1 MGFVIC
7 LRESEDLLYHLIR
20 EIWLPKMAFWQENYQ
35 FIKEVYEMRH
45 SKMAEWMENVEKS
58 IARIMAD
65 KVYTSAEFKRE
76 RDTFQSLCKDLE
88 RTEVKKWLA
97 QILEILMAERAKDQ
111 KLAEGNK
118 LDALIQKHEELI
130 PNVQKTAVM
139 VDLYW
144 KCYAYGDELKPHV
157 EFLDGIMMSS
167 TRDIA
172 PSCLENVDELIERQ
186 EKSLSQ
192 LDSKRNIVTDL
203 IAKGK
208 VILQNPDKP
217 KFLEGHVKRIQD
229 GWEDTKQK
237 AQERLQLLSET
248 RTAFIGYAEDSETI
262 ANEFDISEEE
272 IKKVKKIFNL
282 EAANADLS
290 KRQSIL
296 KKTDDTI
303 NGLFSSINNNYNTM
317 AITIPEDKKKI
328 LSKEIKAV
336 EEKLEVLGRF
346 KSTVQVIVDLV
357 NNLTAFDNSLKAI
370 DAWKDAATAELKDI
384 HESSGG
390 MLPEDRV
397 ARTMDLQ
404 EDIAAK
410 LEILKANAQ
419 TEQELLPQGD
429 KVPADAQVFKDELA
443 RITKYVED
451 LQAKTK
457 IECDK
462 YSNDVKY
469 WAEYRTG
476 IKEFN
481 PWLASAEKAAA
492 EGLSKPSDLDQVK
505 ALNEKVL
512 SFDKTCLNY
521 LKVLDAAKAAAQK
534 MTTHKEAD
542 EEVAGLKERYDK
554 VKGISDTWVKKC
566 EVLVKEWVLLDNTVT
581 ELNSWV
587 AKDKSAEGENQ
598 FSLEKMESTLGELK
612 NIFKQKEKL
621 VEGL

>member
-1 MGFVIC
+1 
-7 LRESEDLLYHLIR
+7 
-20 EIWLPKMAFWQENYQ
+20 MAFWQENYQ

-45 SKMAEWMENVEKS
+45 SKMAEWMENVEKA

-76 RDTFQSLCKDLE
+76 RDTFNSLCKDLE

-111 KLAEGNK
+111 KKTEGDK

-157 EFLDGIMMSS
+157 EFLDGIMLSS
-167 TRDIA
+167 TREIA
-172 PSCLENVDELIERQ
+172 PSCIENVDELIERQ
-186 EKSLSQ
+186 EKSLQQ
-192 LDSKRNIVTDL
+192 LDAKRTVVTDL
-203 IAKGK
+203 IDKGK
-208 VILQNPDKP
+208 VILQHPEKP
-217 KFLEGHVKRIQD
+217 KFLEANVKRIEE
-229 GWEDTKQK
+229 GWDDTKKK
-237 AQERLQLLSET
+237 AQERLQLLNET
-248 RTAFIGYAEDSETI
+248 KDAFIGYAENNETI
-262 ANEFDISEEE
+262 ANEFEIAEEE
-272 IKKVKKIFNL
+272 IKKVKKMFNL
-282 EAANADLS
+282 EAANADLK
-290 KRQSIL
+290 KRQDIL
-296 KKTDDTI
+296 KKSTDTI
-303 NGLFSSINNNYNTM
+303 NGLFSSINANMATM
-317 AITIPEDKKKI
+317 SITIPEDKKKI
-328 LSKEIKAV
+328 LTKEIKAV
-336 EEKLEVLGRF
+336 EGKLEVTGRF
-346 KSTVQVIVDLV
+346 KSTVSKIEELV
-357 NNLTAFDNSLKAI
+357 AALTAFDGSLKSI

-384 HESSGG
+384 KEASGA

-410 LEILKANAQ
+410 LEIIKGCAA
-419 TEQELLPQGD
+419 TEQALLPQGD
-429 KVPADAQVFKDELA
+429 KVPADAQAFKDELA
-443 RITKYVED
+443 RITKYVTE
-451 LQAKTK
+451 LQANTK

-462 YSNDVKY
+462 YSNDVKF

-476 IKEFN
+476 IKEFS
-481 PWLASAEKAAA
+481 PWLAGAEKAAS
-492 EGLSKPSDLDQVK
+492 EGLSKPSDLAEVK

-512 SFDKTCLNY
+512 GFDKNCVNY
-521 LKVLDAAKAAAQK
+521 LKVLTAAQGAAQK
-534 MTTHKEAD
+534 MTTHSEAD
-542 EEVAGLKERYDK
+542 AEVAALKARFDA
-554 VKGISDTWVKKC
+554 VKAISDTWVKKC
-566 EVLVKEWVLLDNTVT
+566 DVLVKEWVLLDNTVT

>member
-1 MGFVIC
+1 MGVLGADSRRTLIHPASQSSG
-7 LRESEDLLYHLIR
+7 LR
-20 EIWLPKMAFWQENYQ
+20 MTFWQENYA
-35 FIKEVYEMRH
+35 FIKDVYDMRH
-45 SKMAEWMENVEKS
+45 QKMAEWMENVEKA

-76 RDTFQSLCKDLE
+76 RDNFHALCKDLE
-88 RTEVKKWLA
+88 KNEVKKWLA
-97 QILEILMAERAKDQ
+97 QILEILMAERAKDLKRNENE
-111 KLAEGNK
+111 KLE
-118 LDALIQKHEELI
+118 LLIQNHEGLI
-130 PNVQKTAVM
+130 PRVQKTSVM

-157 EFLDGIMMSS
+157 EFLDGIMLSS
-167 TRDIA
+167 TREIA

-192 LDSKRNIVTDL
+192 LDAKRNIVTDL

-217 KFLEGHVKRIQD
+217 KFLEANVNRIQD
-229 GWEDTKQK
+229 GWEETKKK
-237 AQERLQLLSET
+237 AQDRLQLLNET
-248 RTAFIGYAEDSETI
+248 KAAFIGYAENSETI
-262 ANEFDISEEE
+262 ASDFEVAEEE

-282 EAANADLS
+282 DAANADLK
-290 KRQSIL
+290 KRQDIL
-296 KKTDDTI
+296 KKTDDGIT
-303 NGLFSSINNNYNTM
+303 GLFNSINANYTCM
-317 AITIPEDKKKI
+317 CITIPEDKKKA
-328 LSKEIKAV
+328 LAKEIKAV

-346 KSTVQVIVDLV
+346 KSTVGKIEELV
-357 NNLTAFDNSLKAI
+357 AALTAFDNSLKTL
-370 DAWKDAATAELKDI
+370 DGWKDAATAELKDI
-384 HESSGG
+384 KEASGN

-410 LEILKANAQ
+410 LEILKANAE
-419 TEQELLPQGD
+419 TELNLLPQGD
-429 KVPADAQVFKDELA
+429 KVPADAQAFKDELK
-443 RITKYVED
+443 RITDYVKK
-451 LQAKTK
+451 LQADTK
-457 IECDK
+457 VECDK

-476 IKEFN
+476 IKEFK
-481 PWLASAEKAAA
+481 PWLEGAEKSAA
-492 EGLSKPSDLDQVK
+492 EGLAKPSDLDQVK
-505 ALNEKVL
+505 ALDEKV
-512 SFDKTCLNY
+512 KTFEKNCVNF
-521 LKVLDAAKAAAQK
+521 LKVLDSAKTAAQK
-534 MTTHKEAD
+534 MTTHAEAD
-542 EEVAGLKERYDK
+542 AEVAGLKERYDK
-554 VKGISDTWVKKC
+554 VKSVSDTWVKKVD
-566 EVLVKEWVLLDNTVT
+566 VLVKEWVLLDNTVT

>member
-1 MGFVIC
+1 
-7 LRESEDLLYHLIR
+7 
-20 EIWLPKMAFWQENYQ
+20 MAFWQENYQ

-76 RDTFQSLCKDLE
+76 RDTFNSLCKDLE

-111 KLAEGNK
+111 KKTENDK

-130 PNVQKTAVM
+130 PNVQKTSVM

-157 EFLDGIMMSS
+157 EFLDGIMLSS

-172 PSCLENVDELIERQ
+172 PSCIENVDELIERQ

-192 LDSKRNIVTDL
+192 LDAKKSIVTDL

-217 KFLEGHVKRIQD
+217 KFLEGNVKRIEE
-229 GWEDTKQK
+229 GWDDTKKK
-237 AQERLQLLSET
+237 AQDRLQLLNET
-248 RTAFIGYAEDSETI
+248 KDAFIGYAENNETI
-262 ANEFDISEEE
+262 ASEFEVAEEE
-272 IKKVKKIFNL
+272 IKKVKKMFNL
-282 EAANADLS
+282 EAANADLK
-290 KRQSIL
+290 KRQDLL
-296 KKTDDTI
+296 KKSTDTI
-303 NGLFSSINNNYNTM
+303 NGLFDSINANMATM
-317 AITIPEDKKKI
+317 SITIPEDKKKT
-328 LSKEIKAV
+328 LTKEIAAV
-336 EEKLEVLGRF
+336 KDKLEVNGRF
-346 KSTVQVIVDLV
+346 ASTVKKIEDLV
-357 NNLTAFDNSLKAI
+357 ADLTAFDNSLKAI
-370 DAWKDAATAELKDI
+370 DSWKDAATAELTDI
-384 HESSGG
+384 KEASGA

-410 LEILKANAQ
+410 LEILKQCAA
-419 TEQELLPQGD
+419 TEQALLPQGD

-443 RITKYVED
+443 RITKYVTE
-451 LQAKTK
+451 LQANTK

-462 YSNDVKY
+462 YSNDVKF

-476 IKEFN
+476 IKEFS
-481 PWLASAEKAAA
+481 PWLAGAEKAAS
-492 EGLSKPSDLDQVK
+492 EGLSKPSDLAEVK
-505 ALNEKVL
+505 ALNDKVL
-512 SFDKTCLNY
+512 AFDKNCVNY
-521 LKVLDAAKAAAQK
+521 LKVLTAAQGAAQK
-534 MTTHKEAD
+534 MTTHTEAD
-542 EEVAGLKERYDK
+542 AEVAALKARFDA
-554 VKGISDTWVKKC
+554 VKAISDTWVKKC
-566 EVLVKEWVLLDNTVT
+566 DVLVKEWVLLDNTVT

>member
-1 MGFVIC
+1 M
-7 LRESEDLLYHLIR
+7 S
-20 EIWLPKMAFWQENYQ
+20 FWQENYQ

-45 SKMAEWMENVEKS
+45 SKMAEWMENVEKA

-76 RDTFQSLCKDLE
+76 RDTFNSLCKDLE

-111 KLAEGNK
+111 KKTEGDK
-118 LDALIQKHEELI
+118 LEALILKHEELI
-130 PNVQKTAVM
+130 PSVQKTSIM

-157 EFLDGIMMSS
+157 EFLDGIMLSS
-167 TRDIA
+167 TREIA
-172 PSCLENVDELIERQ
+172 PSCVENVDELIERQ

-192 LDSKRNIVTDL
+192 LDSKRNVVVEL
-203 IAKGK
+203 ISKGK

-217 KFLEGHVKRIQD
+217 KFLEANVKRIEE
-229 GWEDTKQK
+229 GWDETKAK
-237 AQERLQLLSET
+237 AQARLQLLNET
-248 RTAFIGYAEDSETI
+248 KDAFIGYAEKSETVATEFEI
-262 ANEFDISEEE
+262 AEEE

-282 EAANADLS
+282 ESANADLK
-290 KRQSIL
+290 KRQDLYAKS
-296 KKTDDTI
+296 DSTI
-303 NGLFSSINNNYNTM
+303 TGLFNSINADNATM
-317 AITIPEDKKKI
+317 CITIPEDKKKI
-328 LSKEIKAV
+328 LAKEIKAV
-336 EEKLEVLGRF
+336 EGKLEVLGRF
-346 KSTVQVIVDLV
+346 KGTVTKIEELV
-357 NNLTAFDNSLKAI
+357 AALTAFDNSLKVI
-370 DAWKDAATAELKDI
+370 DGWKDAATAELKDI
-384 HESSGG
+384 KEASGA

-410 LEILKANAQ
+410 LEIIKTCAA
-419 TEQELLPQGD
+419 TELALLPQGD
-429 KVPADAQVFKDELA
+429 KVPADAQAFKDELN
-443 RITKYVED
+443 RITKYVTE
-451 LQAKTK
+451 LQANTK

-462 YSNDVKY
+462 YSNDVKF
-469 WAEYRTG
+469 WAEFRTG

-481 PWLASAEKAAA
+481 PWLAGAEKAAG
-492 EGLSKPSDLDQVK
+492 EGLAKPSDLAEVK

-512 SFDKTCLNY
+512 GFDKNCVNY
-521 LKVLDAAKAAAQK
+521 LKVLTSAQAAAQK
-534 MTTHKEAD
+534 MTTHTEAD
-542 EEVAGLKERYDK
+542 AEVAALKARFDT
-554 VKGISDTWVKKC
+554 VKGVSDTWVKKC
-566 EVLVKEWVLLDNTVT
+566 DVLVKEWVLLDNTVT

-612 NIFKQKEKL
+612 NIFKQKEAL

>member
-1 MGFVIC
+1 
-7 LRESEDLLYHLIR
+7 
-20 EIWLPKMAFWQENYQ
+20 MAFWQENYQ

-45 SKMAEWMENVEKS
+45 SKMAEWLENVEKA

-76 RDTFQSLCKDLE
+76 RDTFNSLCKDLE

-111 KLAEGNK
+111 KKAEGDK
-118 LDALIQKHEELI
+118 LEALIKKHEELI
-130 PNVQKTAVM
+130 PNVQKTSIM

-157 EFLDGIMMSS
+157 EFLDGIMLSS
-167 TRDIA
+167 TREIA
-172 PSCLENVDELIERQ
+172 PSCVENVDELIERQ
-186 EKSLSQ
+186 EKSLQQ
-192 LDSKRNIVTDL
+192 LDSKRNVVTDL
-203 IAKGK
+203 IDKGK

-217 KFLEGHVKRIQD
+217 KFLQANVKRIEE
-229 GWEDTKQK
+229 GWDDTKTK
-237 AQERLQLLSET
+237 ARERLQLLNET
-248 RTAFIGYAEDSETI
+248 KDAFIGYAENNETI
-262 ANEFDISEEE
+262 ATEFEIAEEE

-282 EAANADLS
+282 EAANADLK
-290 KRQSIL
+290 KRQDLL
-296 KKTDDTI
+296 KKSTDTI
-303 NGLFSSINNNYNTM
+303 NGLFSSINAHMATM
-317 AITIPEDKKKI
+317 SITIPEDKKKV
-328 LSKEIKAV
+328 LTKEIKAV
-336 EEKLEVLGRF
+336 EEKLEVNARF
-346 KSTVQVIVDLV
+346 KATVGKIEELV
-357 NNLTAFDNSLKAI
+357 ASLTSFDNSLKAI

-384 HESSGG
+384 KEASGS

-410 LEILKANAQ
+410 LEIIKECAA
-419 TEQELLPQGD
+419 TEAALLPQGD
-429 KVPADAQVFKDELA
+429 KVPADAQAFKDELA
-443 RITKYVED
+443 RITKYVTE
-451 LQAKTK
+451 LQENTK

-462 YSNDVKY
+462 YSNDVKF

-476 IKEFN
+476 IKEFT
-481 PWLASAEKAAA
+481 PWLAGAEKAAG
-492 EGLSKPSDLDQVK
+492 EGLTKPSDLAEVQ
-505 ALNEKVL
+505 ALNEKVQA
-512 SFDKTCLNY
+512 FDKNCVNY
-521 LKVLDAAKAAAQK
+521 LKVLTAAQAAANK
-534 MTTHKEAD
+534 MTTHAEAD
-542 EEVAGLKERYDK
+542 AEVAALKARFDA
-554 VKGISDTWVKKC
+554 VKAISETWVKKC
-566 EVLVKEWVLLDNTVT
+566 DVLVKEWVLLDNTVT